1 MGLFDVFSKGGK
13 YFGKAIEP
21 KCEYCDYGNR
31 SKDGNKVL
39 CTKKGLVDAGY
50 HCPKFLYS
58 PLKRIPV
65 KQLERVGWLEGD
77 YEEKDFD
84 EIKKQKEEAEQKIS
98 AEVQQAAAE
107 MTAKAKAE
115 ADEIRKK
122 AEAEAAA
129 IRRKAE
135 AEAAKKTAEAA
146 KKTAEAE
153 KLAADAAKKAA
164 AAVAAAKTA
173 APAKPAVTTAPAA
186 PAAPQTAVRTPAS
199 TQTTTRPTTPA
210 AGGNDLASLA
220 AMAESAGEY
229 IPPAEE
235 VAKQQE
241 KPEDAA
247 PDLSAPD
254 LSTLSS
260 M

>member
-84 EIKKQKEEAEQKIS
+84 EIKKQKEAAEQQAV
-98 AEVQQAAAE
+98 AEVKQAAAE

-115 ADEIRKK
+115 AEEIRRK

-129 IRRKAE
+129 IRKKAE
-135 AEAAKKTAEAA
+135 ADAAKKTAEAA
-146 KKTAEAE
+146 KLAEQ
-153 KLAADAAKKAA
+153 AAKNAA
-164 AAVAAAKTA
+164 AA
-173 APAKPAVTTAPAA
+173 AKPAVTAPQAARPAA
-186 PAAPQTAVRTPAS
+186 QTTTTVNVPPVTPQTSVRTPAA
-199 TQTTTRPTTPA
+199 QQAPTRPTTPVMN
-210 AGGNDLASLA
+210 GGDLASLA

-229 IPPAEE
+229 VPP
-235 VAKQQE
+235 VQE
-241 KPEDAA
+241 AAKPEKAA

-254 LSTLSS
+254 LGTLSN